1 MLQQRLKAL
10 CNQPYKVHSRRPWN
24 KHGVQCTD
32 RGSMDTSMR
41 CMYTCME
48 RQCYIG
54 MKMQCTT
61 TCMHTDRT
69 SLGYIRVC
77 PQLWTQCAG
86 CQSSAGRGGILT
98 AGEREG
104 LKWIQV
110 NRDIRSA
117 TNTWCLLLSLC
128 QKRINNG
135 LLYALVH
142 TIDIYHTMCGLM
154 RSVYTVFIF
163 TNF

>member
-1 MLQQRLKAL
+1 MLQLRLKPL
-10 CNQPYKVHSRRPWN
+10 CNQPYKVHHRRPWN

-41 CMYTCME
+41 CMYACME

-54 MKMQCTT
+54 MKNAMYNHV
-61 TCMHTDRT
+61 HTDRT
-69 SLGYIRVC
+69 SLGYIWVC
-77 PQLWTQCAG
+77 SQLWTQCAG
-86 CQSSAGRGGILT
+86 CQSSTGRGGILT

-110 NRDIRSA
+110 NRDIGSA
-117 TNTWCLLLSLC
+117 TNTWCFLPSLC
-128 QKRINNG
+128 QKRINSS

-142 TIDIYHTMCGLM
+142 TIDVYHAVWLAVAPSGQWA
-154 RSVYTVFIF
+154 
-163 TNF
+163 